1 MLSNTDSYSEHRNDT
16 TTAISAKSIYVVYI
30 VIYPG
35 WLAKAAR

>member
-1 MLSNTDSYSEHRNDT
+1 MLSNTDSHSEHRNDT
-16 TTAISAKSIYVVYI
+16 TTAISAKSINVVYI